1 MYYYEHINK
10 IHNYIAKNGEM
21 DEKSFK
27 FCCKILKEYAN
38 SRREFFTFIISKPEN
53 KFGILFKI
61 FGSGLIASIF
71 KKLSNDE
78 IFKIVFGEDNVIA

>member
-1 MYYYEHINK
+1 MYNYNTIKK
-10 IHNYIAKNGEM
+10 IHDNLAKNGEM

-27 FCCKILKEYAN
+27 FCCKILKEYAS
-38 SRREFFTFIISKPEN
+38 SRMEFFTFIISKPEN

-78 IFKIVFGEDNVIA
+78 IFKIAFGEENVIA